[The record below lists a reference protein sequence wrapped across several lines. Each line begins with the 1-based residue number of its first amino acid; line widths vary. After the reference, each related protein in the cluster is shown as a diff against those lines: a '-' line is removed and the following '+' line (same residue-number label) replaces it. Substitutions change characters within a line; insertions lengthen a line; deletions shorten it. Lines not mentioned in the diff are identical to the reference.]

1 VARAASSALAQD
13 HVREVI
19 VVDDASQDGTQEA
32 ANSADDGS
40 GRLRVLRVEDNAGPA
55 KARNLA
61 LRHSTSRYFCVL
73 DADDYMLPGRMARLL
88 NSFATEWDMLADDM
102 IIMPQEQADRPVSI
116 TRGNPPACRP
126 ITLEAF
132 VRGNISSP
140 GRPRGEL
147 GFLKPVV
154 SRAFMDRHNLVYD
167 NLRLGED
174 YAFYVRALS
183 HGAKFL
189 VVNACGY
196 MAIERADSLSAQHSA
211 ADLKGMADFDAAMLE
226 DAAAR
231 LNSAERAALVDH
243 HTATW
248 AKYAHASVL
257 ECRQEAGYRSALRL
271 LLGEF
276 RPALPYILRQTATL
290 KLKTALRRLRM
301 DGKNDIPN
309 ARFLIGFP
317 NTQLNN

>member
-1 VARAASSALAQD
+1 
-13 HVREVI
+13 
-19 VVDDASQDGTQEA
+19 
-32 ANSADDGS
+32 
-40 GRLRVLRVEDNAGPA
+40 
-55 KARNLA
+55 
-61 LRHSTSRYFCVL
+61 
-73 DADDYMLPGRMARLL
+73 MARLL
-88 NSFATEWDMLADDM
+88 NSFVTEWDMLADDM

-132 VRGNISSP
+132 VRGNIPAP

-167 NLRLGED
+167 DLRLGED

-183 HGAKFL
+183 HGARFL
-189 VVNACGY
+189 VMNACGY
-196 MAIERADSLSAQHSA
+196 VAIERADSLSARHSA
-211 ADLKGMADFDAAMLE
+211 ADLKGMADFDAAILE
-226 DAAAR
+226 KAAAR
-231 LNSAERAALVDH
+231 LSSAESSALAAH
-243 HTATW
+243 HAATW

-257 ECRQEAGYRSALRL
+257 EQRQKAGYWSALSL
-271 LLGEF
+271 LLNEF

-290 KLKTALRRLRM
+290 KLNTALRHLRTGAKK
-301 DGKNDIPN
+301 DSRT